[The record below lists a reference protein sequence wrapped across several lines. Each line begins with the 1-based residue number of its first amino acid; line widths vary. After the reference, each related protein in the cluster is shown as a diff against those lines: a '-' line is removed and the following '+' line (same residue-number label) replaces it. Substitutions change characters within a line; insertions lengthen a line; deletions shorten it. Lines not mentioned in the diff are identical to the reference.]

1 MFFRLLM
8 ESFLRQRRRKM
19 LAGIAILLGTT
30 AVTAMLALATTIG
43 DRIHKELA
51 VYGANIIVYPKAD
64 QLEVKVGGVDIKPA
78 SSGTYLKESD
88 IAKLKTIFWANNI
101 TGVSPEL
108 SANVYVASGPNDK
121 GFNEGPVRATI
132 TGLWFAHRFGDMTT
146 GAPQLHPWWKL
157 QGEWPQQMNPRAIND
172 ASYAVIGSNLANRM
186 HLKIG
191 DMIFYHADRDRFIT
205 PLDPKWG
212 YAERFVI
219 TGIVATGDD
228 TENKVLIPL
237 SDAQLLLP
245 HANHLVLGT
254 LVGNVDGTPVKP
266 EAPTTQPPSLMPT
279 GDTISRVEISA
290 RTKPEDAFARKDP
303 DSLSPQQHEIW
314 YCRPYANSIAYQIR
328 EAIPGAQAEQVR
340 RVEQSE
346 GNVLNRISGLMW
358 LISAAALLAAGF
370 AVSAAMATAILERRG
385 EIGLMRSLGAS
396 KGAIAFL
403 FYAETGLLAIFAG
416 SLGYLAGSGLA
427 AWLGSRIFRGD
438 GGVTE
443 SVLIPVLLPVVV
455 ALALAVAIGGS
466 TPSIRA
472 ALRMNPSAI
481 LREDA

>member
-8 ESFLRQRRRKM
+8 ESFRRQRRRKL

-64 QLEVKVGGVDIKPA
+64 QLEVKVGGVSIKPA
-78 SSGTYLKESD
+78 SSSTYLKESD
-88 IAKLKTIFWANNI
+88 LAKLKTIFWANNI

-108 SANVYVASGPNDK
+108 SSD
-121 GFNEGPVRATI
+121 I
-132 TGLWFAHRFGDMTT
+132 RFGGELFRRNISVPLRGYWFNHDFNNFKT
-146 GAPQLHPWWKL
+146 GAPALHPLWKL
-157 QGEWPQQMNPRAIND
+157 QGNWPQSQTDPHSD
-172 ASYAVIGSNLANRM
+172 FQAVLGADLARRLGKNV
-186 HLKIG
+186 G
-191 DMIFYHADRDRFIT
+191 DQVTFPSDTDLGYTA
-205 PLDPKWG
+205 DPKV
-212 YAERFVI
+212 AKFSPSHERAPIKIV
-219 TGIVATGDD
+219 GIVTADNETDS
-228 TENKVLIPL
+228 EVLM
-237 SDAQLLLP
+237 ALP
-245 HANHLVLGT
+245 DVQAIVM
-254 LVGNVDGTPVKP
+254 GNDNIGADP
-266 EAPTTQPPSLMPT
+266 
-279 GDTISRVEISA
+279 ISRVEISA

-303 DSLSPQQHEIW
+303 DTLSPKDHEIW

-328 EAIPGAQAEQVR
+328 EAIPGAQAEQLR

-346 GNVLNRISGLMW
+346 GNVLKRISGLMW

-396 KGAIAFL
+396 KGAIALL
-403 FYAETGLLAIFAG
+403 FYAETGILAIFAG
-416 SLGYLAGSGLA
+416 ALGYLAGSGLA
-427 AWLGSRIFRGD
+427 AWLGARIFRGD
-438 GGVTE
+438 GGASE
-443 SVLIPVLLPVVV
+443 AILIPVLLPVVV
-455 ALALAVAIGGS
+455 ALALAVVIGGS

>member
-8 ESFLRQRRRKM
+8 ESFRRQRRRKM

-51 VYGANIIVYPKAD
+51 VYGANIVVYPKAD
-64 QLEVKVGGVDIKPA
+64 LLDVKVGGVDVKPA
-78 SSGTYLKESD
+78 SGGVYLKESD
-88 IAKLKTIFWANNI
+88 LQKLKAIFWANNI

-108 SANVYVASGPNDK
+108 PVQFAVSRQGDERLFPAKGVGYWFDHDFASLK
-121 GFNEGPVRATI
+121 
-132 TGLWFAHRFGDMTT
+132 T
-146 GAPQLHPWWKL
+146 GAPALHPWWHL
-157 QGEWPQQMNPRAIND
+157 EGTWPSRSGD
-172 ASYAVIGSNLANRM
+172 VVVGANFAKQLG
-186 HLKIG
+186 LKVG
-191 DMIFYHADRDRFIT
+191 DRFRMQSAPGNVGSSSST
-205 PLDPKWG
+205 
-212 YAERFVI
+212 VNVV
-219 TGIVATGDD
+219 GIVTSGDETD
-228 TENKVLIPL
+228 GAV
-237 SDAQLLLP
+237 LLP
-245 HANHLVLGT
+245 LQAAQT
-254 LVGNVDGTPVKP
+254 LVGANDGVR
-266 EAPTTQPPSLMPT
+266 
-279 GDTISRVEISA
+279 RVEVSA

-303 DSLSPQQHEIW
+303 ETLSPKDHEIW

-403 FYAETGLLAIFAG
+403 FYAETGLLAVFAG
-416 SLGYLAGSGLA
+416 TLGYLAGSGLA
-427 AWLGSRIFRGD
+427 AWLGARIFAGD
-438 GGVTE
+438 GGAAE
-443 SVLIPVLLPVVV
+443 AVLIPVLLPVVV
-455 ALALAVAIGGS
+455 ALALVVAIAGS

-472 ALRMNPSAI
+472 ALRMEPSAI

>member
-8 ESFLRQRRRKM
+8 ESFRRQRRRKL

-64 QLEVKVGGVDIKPA
+64 QLEVKVGEVDIKPA

-88 IAKLKTIFWANNI
+88 LAKLKTIFWANNI

-108 SANVYVASGPNDK
+108 TSQQIMKLPNIEPAPVTVK
-121 GFNEGPVRATI
+121 GFWFDQTWGTSI
-132 TGLWFAHRFGDMTT
+132 TGAQ
-146 GAPQLHPWWKL
+146 QLHPWWKL
-157 QGEWPQQMNPRAIND
+157 DGHWPTQAEKWSRAEYLPIVVGERLAKRYGLRVGERIDLFPADKSEKWNWATISGILTTGGD
-172 ASYAVIGSNLANRM
+172 LDDDVIDSLANVQFM
-186 HLKIG
+186 ANL
-191 DMIFYHADRDRFIT
+191 
-205 PLDPKWG
+205 P
-212 YAERFVI
+212 
-219 TGIVATGDD
+219 
-228 TENKVLIPL
+228 
-237 SDAQLLLP
+237 DA
-245 HANHLVLGT
+245 V
-254 LVGNVDGTPVKP
+254 
-266 EAPTTQPPSLMPT
+266 
-279 GDTISRVEISA
+279 SRVEISA

-303 DSLSPQQHEIW
+303 ETLSPKDHEIW

-328 EAIPGAQAEQVR
+328 EAMPGAQAEQVR

-370 AVSAAMATAILERRG
+370 AVSAAMATAVLERRG

-416 SLGYLAGSGLA
+416 CLGYLAGSALA
-427 AWLGSRIFRGD
+427 AWLGARIFAGD
-438 GGVTE
+438 GGAHE

-455 ALALAVAIGGS
+455 ALALVVAIAGS

>member
-8 ESFLRQRRRKM
+8 ESFRRQRRRKL

-64 QLEVKVGGVDIKPA
+64 QLEVRVGGVDIKPA
-78 SSGTYLKESD
+78 STGTYLKESD
-88 IAKLKTIFWANNI
+88 LAKLHGIFWANNI

-108 SANVYVASGPNDK
+108 KTKQMLRVGSSA
-121 GFNEGPVRATI
+121 PVPVTVI
-132 TGLWFAHRFGDMTT
+132 GLWFDKPWGSGTT
-146 GAPQLHPWWKL
+146 GALQMHPWWRLTGK
-157 QGEWPQQMNPRAIND
+157 WPSKSETQSRMDYSPI
-172 ASYAVIGSNLANRM
+172 AVGSRLAKRLG
-186 HLKIG
+186 LKIG
-191 DMIFYHADRDRFIT
+191 DGFDLS
-205 PLDPKWG
+205 PLENSEKVDW
-212 YAERFVI
+212 ATVS
-219 TGIVATGDD
+219 GIVTTDSELDD
-228 TENKVLIPL
+228 ALIADLNQTQFMTANP
-237 SDAQLLLP
+237 DA
-245 HANHLVLGT
+245 
-254 LVGNVDGTPVKP
+254 
-266 EAPTTQPPSLMPT
+266 
-279 GDTISRVEISA
+279 ISRVEISA

-303 DSLSPQQHEIW
+303 DSLSPQDHEIW

-346 GNVLNRISGLMW
+346 GNVLKRISGLMW

-396 KGAIAFL
+396 KGAIALL
-403 FYAETGLLAIFAG
+403 FYAETGLLAILAG

-427 AWLGSRIFRGD
+427 AWLGSRIFHGD
-438 GGVTE
+438 GGAPE
-443 SVLIPVLLPVVV
+443 SLLIPVLLPVVV
-455 ALALAVAIGGS
+455 ALALAVAIAGS
-466 TPSIRA
+466 TPSIRT
-472 ALRMNPSAI
+472 ALRMEPSAI